1 MKASNNLPLMNR
13 RLFQLS
19 FHTQSRKR
27 RLPSQGNNN
36 LVSGKGKTLGITIRK
51 KLIIETIV
59 KTSKDKRNVS
69 KEIKIFQLNLPSP
82 WNTRFCIFFYS
93 KVLPFSSCAVL
104 FLTRLRHLLY
114 LQPFNRSHVLWFLR
128 SPA

>member
-59 KTSKDKRNVS
+59 KTSKDKMS
-69 KEIKIFQLNLPSP
+69 K
-82 WNTRFCIFFYS
+82 
-93 KVLPFSSCAVL
+93 
-104 FLTRLRHLLY
+104 Y
-114 LQPFNRSHVLWFLR
+114 LS
-128 SPA
+128 